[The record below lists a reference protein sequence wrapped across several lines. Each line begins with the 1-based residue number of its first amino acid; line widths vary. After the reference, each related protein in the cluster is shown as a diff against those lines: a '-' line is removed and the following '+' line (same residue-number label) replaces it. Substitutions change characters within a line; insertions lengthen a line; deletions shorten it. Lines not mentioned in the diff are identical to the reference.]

1 MILCQLMFILCILL
15 ARDEIISQIVNN
27 LHVGGGDTIIKKAH
41 HFYEAYI
48 SIIISVCCLNG
59 MQHRDT
65 DVSSF

>member
-15 ARDEIISQIVNN
+15 ARDEISQIVNN

-41 HFYEAYI
+41 RFYEAYI